1 MKRDISD
8 TLGKRE
14 GESQIKEME
23 QVEQTDEEVKKI
35 VLDVL
40 TKPHNGHKEFLPQ
53 GTFYRK
59 AVFGG
64 YSGKEERLN
73 NLASNMNE
81 VENANIGMFH
91 LTHYRLR
98 RDN

>member
-1 MKRDISD
+1 VGVKHPA
-8 TLGKRE
+8 
-14 GESQIKEME
+14 ESKFTMMALSSF
-23 QVEQTDEEVKKI
+23 
-35 VLDVL
+35 LDVL